1 VVGASGAGLVGLRYY
16 AVESDDINR
25 LESVVANSM
34 KKLQLEGSL
43 VLSHK
48 ESVEQKASRRNRAV
62 GCRRDGKR
70 RG

>member
-48 ESVEQKASRRNRAV
+48 ESVEQ
-62 GCRRDGKR
+62 
-70 RG
+70 